1 MMTDNPYASQFTNLL
16 ERRFSETPD
25 GTLAELAY
33 ILTPDGLRWLASRRE
48 RVSSLDAL
56 DQVNSPIREAMVM
69 EPEQL
74 RWKTVQVADYCCSRA
89 SILNCL
95 WSSTLTY
102 RRRLRDTSGFL
113 LFGGRKPASMGYR
126 ERINWTSM
134 HYSNSQWLR
143 ASPFNCRR
151 PKQRASPSS
160 RCGKGYF
167 WSPVSAHGRT

>member
-16 ERRFSETPD
+16 ERRFSETAD

-33 ILTPDGLRWLASRRE
+33 ILLPDGLRWLANRRE
-48 RVSSLDAL
+48 R
-56 DQVNSPIREAMVM
+56 VNSPIREAMVM

-74 RWKTVQVADYCCSRA
+74 RWKTVPVADYCCSRA

-102 RRRLRDTSGFL
+102 GRRVRDTTGFL
-113 LFGGRKPASMGYR
+113 LFGGRKSASMGYR

-134 HYSNSQWLR
+134 RYSNSQSLL
-143 ASPFNCRR
+143 ASPFNCRG

-160 RCGKGYF
+160 RCCKGCF
-167 WSPVSAHGRT
+167 RSPVSAHGMT